1 MLALTTRSYALAYLR
16 EETLRRIA
24 GNNSSKRF
32 FFVCGY
38 IKASLFSYKLRQ
50 QYPEQIEVAIGSV
63 SFLAVRV

>member
-24 GNNSSKRF
+24 GNNSSKR